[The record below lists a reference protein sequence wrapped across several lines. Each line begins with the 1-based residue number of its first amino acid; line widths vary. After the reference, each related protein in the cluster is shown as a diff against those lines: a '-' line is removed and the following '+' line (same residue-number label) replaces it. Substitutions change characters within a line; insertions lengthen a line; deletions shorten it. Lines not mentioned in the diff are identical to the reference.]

1 MLNQDVDRYV
11 ALQRQLGLSFNQQER
26 ILGLFAA
33 HAEALGD
40 RYITAVRIRSW
51 CATASTPNSARTW
64 FDTVRR
70 FSLFLNAEDARH
82 EVLPAGIFGRGRRP
96 RPAPHILRPDQVT
109 AIMQAAL
116 EVSPQGTISPY
127 TYHYIFG
134 LLAATGIRISEA
146 LALKRGDLTDDGLI
160 LRTGKFDK
168 SRLVPLHSSTRRA
181 LDDYLAIRDKW
192 DGDSD
197 DLFVVTTGR
206 APTATRVHVV
216 FVRLARQLGI
226 RGPKGTR
233 GARLHDLRHTFA
245 ARSLES
251 CGHDR
256 EAVGHHTAALSAY
269 LGHADVEATYWYLQ
283 ATPVLMHDIASAAE
297 LLFQGEAV

>member
-1 MLNQDVDRYV
+1 MLSKDVDRYV
-11 ALQRQLGLSFNQQER
+11 SLQRQLGLSYNEQAR
-26 ILGLFAA
+26 ILGQFAA
-33 HAEALGD
+33 YAEASDD
-40 RYITAVRIRSW
+40 RYITAARIRSW

-82 EVLPAGIFGRGRRP
+82 EAPPAGIFGRGRRP
-96 RPAPHILRPDQVT
+96 RPAPHILRADQVS

-127 TYHYIFG
+127 TYHCIFG

-146 LALKRGDLTDDGLI
+146 LALKRGDLTEDGLI
-160 LRTGKFDK
+160 VRTGKFGN
-168 SRLVPLHSSTRRA
+168 SRLVPLHASTRRA
-181 LDDYLAIRDKW
+181 LNEYLTVRDKW
-192 DGDSD
+192 NGDSD

-245 ARSLES
+245 VRSLES
-251 CGHDR
+251 CGHNR

-269 LGHADVEATYWYLQ
+269 LGHADIEATYWYLQ
-283 ATPVLMHDIASAAE
+283 ATPVLMHDIAAASE
-297 LLFQGEAV
+297 QLFQGEAI